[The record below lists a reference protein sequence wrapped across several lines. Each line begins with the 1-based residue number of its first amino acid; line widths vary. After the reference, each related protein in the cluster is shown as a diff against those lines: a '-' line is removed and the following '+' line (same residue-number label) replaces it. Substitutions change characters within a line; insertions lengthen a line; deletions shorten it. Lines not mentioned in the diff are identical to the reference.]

1 MRRAVPSVRRLGTLV
16 QRGSQARKAKVVVL
30 GSGWGGNKVARD
42 LDKKLYDVQVISPA
56 NHFLF
61 TPLLPSTAVG
71 TLEFRA
77 VQEPIRT
84 IDGLGN
90 YYQAKARTLDLSR
103 RVLHCEDAFKK
114 RPFQV
119 AFDYLI
125 LLRFDLMFRFG
136 FLQMSIDWHR
146 ANFAFRDSGGFCTQP
161 TLYGAGVSR
170 NG

>member
-1 MRRAVPSVRRLGTLV
+1 MLRALPTARLRRCAKLSCGARGRRLGTLV
-16 QRGSQARKAKVVVL
+16 QRGSHARRAKVVVL

-42 LDKKLYDVQVISPA
+42 LDKNAYDVQVISPA

-90 YYQAKARTLDLSR
+90 YYQAKARTLDLAR

-125 LLRFDLMFRFG
+125 IATGNKTNTFG
-136 FLQMSIDWHR
+136 V
-146 ANFAFRDSGGFCTQP
+146 P
-161 TLYGAGVSR
+161 GVMER
-170 NG
+170 EGKRVCLG

>member
-1 MRRAVPSVRRLGTLV
+1 MLT
-16 QRGSQARKAKVVVL
+16 RK
-30 GSGWGGNKVARD
+30 W
-42 LDKKLYDVQVISPA
+42 SP
-56 NHFLF
+56 
-61 TPLLPSTAVG
+61 PLLPSTAVG

-119 AFDYLI
+119 AFDYLMI
-125 LLRFDLMFRFG
+125 ATGNKTNTFGVPGVMEREGKRVFFLKHLYHARQIRNRLLECFE
-136 FLQMSIDWHR
+136 R
-146 ANFAFRDSGGFCTQP
+146 AALPTCSESERSNKERSSGW
-161 TLYGAGVSR
+161 TLLDQSSMVRIGVKASKPR
-170 NG
+170 A